1 MVAVVLSVQL
11 AQRIDRVEGVGLVE
25 ILILCDG
32 DPLVELIEF
41 GVVKVLRFC
50 AAVGIYSVSGGWL
63 SE

>member
-1 MVAVVLSVQL
+1 MAAFGLSVQV
-11 AQRIDRVEGVGLVE
+11 AQRIDRIECVGLVK
-25 ILILCDG
+25 ILTPGDG